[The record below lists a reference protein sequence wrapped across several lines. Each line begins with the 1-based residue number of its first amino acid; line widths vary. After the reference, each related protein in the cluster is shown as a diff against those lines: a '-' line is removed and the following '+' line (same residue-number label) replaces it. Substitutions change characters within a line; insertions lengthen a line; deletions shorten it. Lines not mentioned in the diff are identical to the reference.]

1 MDVMNI
7 KLQNIYFT
15 FDGNMFINSDLFLQ
29 RIISLNVAIA
39 SLYKLYLKF
48 NSKVKDSQ
56 FNPKH
61 HER

>member
-1 MDVMNI
+1 MDSMNM

-15 FDGNMFINSDLFLQ
+15 FDRNMFINSDLFLQ
-29 RIISLNVAIA
+29 TIISLNVAIS